1 MRKFILVAL
10 SINALL
16 LAGRF
21 WQEWRH
27 VALAGGGLTAEQ
39 NGDVNG
45 DARLDMSDA
54 VYLLL
59 HMFRDG
65 PEPVALADSPELLE
79 RVARLEERIDEVVE
93 PGQRAVLD
101 HLSLVDLD
109 DGQGGLAPTVRLTLP
124 KRHR

>member
-54 VYLLL
+54 IYLLL
-59 HMFRDG
+59 HIFRDG
-65 PEPVALADSPELLE
+65 PGPVALADSPELLE
-79 RVARLEERIDEVVE
+79 RVARLEEMKILGE
-93 PGQRAVLD
+93 
-101 HLSLVDLD
+101 
-109 DGQGGLAPTVRLTLP
+109 QGTLAEEKVGLEKTLRSKARLTKLI
-124 KRHR
+124 KEEF